1 MSKLNKPSME
11 EMLEAGVHFGHKTSR
26 ANPRMKEFIY
36 GAREGVSI
44 IDLTIAEGK
53 LNAAIIFANQ
63 LGQDGKVLLVVGTKK
78 QARTVVEELAK
89 ATETPFITNHWV
101 GGLLTNFSEIHRN
114 LTKLMGL
121 KVEQQKGELSRFTK
135 KEQLLIS
142 RKLEK
147 FNRNLGGLTELA
159 VEPDALFVLDVVAD
173 QTAVKEALRM
183 NLPIIGVCDTNAN
196 PQMIDYPIPANDDG
210 IKSIRL
216 IAEAIIN
223 AYGEGKKSAVATQA
237 AIKSKELSDAKEA
250 ADKLELDAN
259 LSEQVAVVEEE
270 IEKALVEDSS
280 VKG

>member
-1 MSKLNKPSME
+1 ME

-44 IDLTIAEGK
+44 IDLTIAEGE
-53 LNAAIIFANQ
+53 LNKAIDFAYK

-78 QARTVVEELAK
+78 QARAVVEEVAK
-89 ATETPFITNHWV
+89 ATETPYITNHWV

-114 LTKLMGL
+114 LSKLMGL
-121 KVEQQKGELSRFTK
+121 KVEQEKGELVRFTK

-147 FNRNLGGLTELA
+147 FNRNLGGLTELV
-159 VEPDALFVLDVVAD
+159 VEPDALFVLDTVAD
-173 QTAVKEALRM
+173 QTAVKEAIRM

-223 AYGEGKKSAVATQA
+223 AYSEGKKLGVANR
-237 AIKSKELSDAKEA
+237 EA
-250 ADKLELDAN
+250 AVKTAELAAAKAIADKEVADKAVLDAN
-259 LSEQVAVVEEE
+259 LTEQVAIVEEE
-270 IEKALVEDSS
+270 LEKEIVEDSS
-280 VKG
+280 VKV

>member
-1 MSKLNKPSME
+1 MSKITKPSME

-44 IDLTIAEGK
+44 IDLTIAEGE
-53 LNAAIIFANQ
+53 LNKAIDFAYK

-78 QARTVVEELAK
+78 QARAVVEEVTK
-89 ATETPFITNHWV
+89 ATETPYITNHWV

-114 LTKLMGL
+114 LSKLMGL
-121 KVEQQKGELSRFTK
+121 KIEQEKGELVRFTK

-147 FNRNLGGLTELA
+147 FNRNLGGLTELT

-173 QTAVKEALRM
+173 QTAVKEAIRM

-223 AYGEGKKSAVATQA
+223 AYAEGKKSAVATR
-237 AIKSKELSDAKEA
+237 EEA
-250 ADKLELDAN
+250 AKIEEKAAVDKEVLDAN
-259 LSEQVAVVEEE
+259 LTEQVAIVEEE
-270 IEKALVEDSS
+270 LEKEIVEDSS
-280 VKG
+280 VKV

>member
-1 MSKLNKPSME
+1 MSKITKPSME

-44 IDLTIAEGK
+44 IDLTIAEGE
-53 LNAAIIFANQ
+53 LNKAIDFAYK

-78 QARTVVEELAK
+78 QARAVVEEVAK
-89 ATETPFITNHWV
+89 ATETPYITNHWV

-114 LTKLMGL
+114 LSKLMGL
-121 KVEQQKGELSRFTK
+121 KIEQEKGELVRFTK

-147 FNRNLGGLTELA
+147 FNRNLGGLTELT

-173 QTAVKEALRM
+173 QTAVKEAIRM

-223 AYGEGKKSAVATQA
+223 AYAEGKKSAVATR
-237 AIKSKELSDAKEA
+237 EEA
-250 ADKLELDAN
+250 AKIEEKAAVDKEVLDAN
-259 LSEQVAVVEEE
+259 LTEQVAIVEEE
-270 IEKALVEDSS
+270 LEKEIVEDSS
-280 VKG
+280 VKV